1 MKARIKGLVMSL
13 DGGQELTL
21 SLPGDWR
28 DEYMKL
34 KDADVDVEIKKYRER
49 RSLTQNAYAWVLI
62 SKISESIMP
71 ALSKEQVYLM
81 MLKRYGQG
89 GFISVLSDQ
98 LELVKRKLDY
108 YEEKGKA
115 IKDGL
120 EFTHLM
126 VWVGSSKYDSHEMN
140 LFISGIVEEAKDL
153 GIETLTTAEL
163 EKMEVI

>member
-1 MKARIKGLVMSL
+1 MKARIKGLSLTL

-34 KDADVDVEIKKYRER
+34 KDADVDVEIKKHREK

-115 IKDGL
+115 VKDGL

-153 GIETLTTAEL
+153 GVETLTTAEL

>member
-1 MKARIKGLVMSL
+1 MRARIKGLTISL

-28 DEYMKL
+28 QEYMKL
-34 KDADVDVEIKKYRER
+34 KDADVDVEVKKYREK

-115 IKDGL
+115 VKDGL

>member
-28 DEYMKL
+28 DEYAKL
-34 KDADVDVEIKKYRER
+34 KDADVDVEVKKYREK

-115 IKDGL
+115 VKDGL

>member
-1 MKARIKGLVMSL
+1 MRARIKELSLTL

-28 DEYMKL
+28 QEYMKL
-34 KDADVDVEIKKYRER
+34 KDADVEVEIKKYREK

-62 SKISESIMP
+62 GKIAESMRP
-71 ALSKEQVYLM
+71 ALSKEEVYLM

-115 IKDGL
+115 VKDKS

-153 GIETLTTAEL
+153 GIETLTSVEL
-163 EKMEVI
+163 AKMEVI